1 MKYVLPL
8 CLSVCVFIGGRAQAA
23 SSSMA
28 FTCLQSLYK
37 VSNFPELRKYR
48 KGFEAPHLNS
58 TGHAIYF
65 PKIEDRHVTGFY
77 VYSKNS
83 EHFFDA
89 VLMDRLSDPSNAVKI
104 ADLPA
109 KDEASGKTNVFELVT
124 PLPSHEILKIG
135 YMPGYH
141 GHRVSA
147 QPTAVIGAS
156 LFPVFGVVAAMKSD
170 YRAGLYID
178 PLQTGWVTGAAGRLI
193 EAQKYIKKIAWL
205 QAKDLPAKDIERP
218 LRSELQLRRKWLSH
232 INLDS
237 KRFRAWSQAMQTSC
251 RGVYAGTS
259 KESNK

>member
-8 CLSVCVFIGGRAQAA
+8 LLSVCVFIGRRAQAA
-23 SSSMA
+23 SPSAA

-83 EHFFDA
+83 AHLFDA
-89 VLMDRLSDPSNAVKI
+89 VLMDPSGDVSKAVKI

-109 KDEASGKTNVFELVT
+109 KDEASGKSNIFEFVT
-124 PLPSHEILKIG
+124 TLPSHEILKIG

-141 GHRVSA
+141 GHHVSA
-147 QPTAVIGAS
+147 QPTAMIGAS
-156 LFPVFGVVAAMKSD
+156 LFPVFGVVAVMKTG

-178 PLQTGWVTGAAGRLI
+178 PLQAGWLTGAAGRLV
-193 EAQKYIKKIAWL
+193 EAKQYIKKIGWL
-205 QAKDLPAKDIERP
+205 QAKGLPAKEIEKP

-251 RGVYAGTS
+251 RGVY
-259 KESNK
+259 KVQ